1 MKKIEQIIKWF
12 IVGVSIGILIFIGYS
27 SYQSSK
33 KPDKIVLV
41 SKSIQSEYVFWETIR
56 MGAQL
61 AAKEEEIPFEY
72 VGPLEEKDVDKQ
84 VEIMNSKIEE
94 GADIILLAAA
104 DKERLALSVE
114 NAKKKGITLVSVDSS
129 VVGQTEIVATDN
141 VAAAQELTH
150 YLLESINNKGEV
162 IMLNFVQGA
171 STANEREQGYDL
183 VMAGQAK
190 VKQLPTVYTEGTTES
205 EGEVIMLNFVQG
217 ASTANEREQG
227 YDLVMA
233 GQAKVKQLPT
243 VYTEGTTESA
253 YKKAKEIIKQ
263 YPNLKGIVG
272 ANQYMTE
279 GICLAIEEL
288 GLSKKIKVVGFDSSN
303 VIIEALEKGII
314 EAILVQK
321 PFNMG
326 YLGVKVAVDLFDGK
340 KVEQDTDT
348 GYKLITADT
357 LYDTEN
363 QKLLYPIIR

>member
-12 IVGVSIGILIFIGYS
+12 IVGVSTGILIFIGYS

-150 YLLESINNKGEV
+150 YLLESINN
-162 IMLNFVQGA
+162 
-171 STANEREQGYDL
+171 
-183 VMAGQAK
+183 
-190 VKQLPTVYTEGTTES
+190 

-233 GQAKVKQLPT
+233 GQDKVNQLPT

>member
-129 VVGQTEIVATDN
+129 VVGLTEIVATDN
-141 VAAAQELTH
+141 VDAAQELTH
-150 YLLESINNKGEV
+150 YLLESINN
-162 IMLNFVQGA
+162 
-171 STANEREQGYDL
+171 
-183 VMAGQAK
+183 
-190 VKQLPTVYTEGTTES
+190 
-205 EGEVIMLNFVQG
+205 EGEVIMLNYVQG

-326 YLGVKVAVDLFDGK
+326 YLGVKVAVDLFYGK
-340 KVEQDTDT
+340 KVEQGTDT

>member
-129 VVGQTEIVATDN
+129 VVGLTEIVATDN
-141 VAAAQELTH
+141 VDAARELTH
-150 YLLESINNKGEV
+150 YLLESINN
-162 IMLNFVQGA
+162 
-171 STANEREQGYDL
+171 
-183 VMAGQAK
+183 
-190 VKQLPTVYTEGTTES
+190 

-340 KVEQDTDT
+340 KVEQGTDT

>member
-27 SYQSSK
+27 SYQFSK

-129 VVGQTEIVATDN
+129 AVGLTEIVATDN
-141 VAAAQELTH
+141 VDAAQELTH
-150 YLLESINNKGEV
+150 YLLESINN
-162 IMLNFVQGA
+162 
-171 STANEREQGYDL
+171 
-183 VMAGQAK
+183 
-190 VKQLPTVYTEGTTES
+190 

-326 YLGVKVAVDLFDGK
+326 YLGVKVVVDLFYGK
-340 KVEQDTDT
+340 KVEQGTDT

>member
-72 VGPLEEKDVDKQ
+72 AGPLEEKDVDKQ

-129 VVGQTEIVATDN
+129 AVGLTEIVATDN
-141 VAAAQELTH
+141 VDAAQELTH
-150 YLLESINNKGEV
+150 YLLESINN
-162 IMLNFVQGA
+162 
-171 STANEREQGYDL
+171 
-183 VMAGQAK
+183 
-190 VKQLPTVYTEGTTES
+190 

-326 YLGVKVAVDLFDGK
+326 YLGVKVAVDLFYGK
-340 KVEQDTDT
+340 KVEQGTDT

>member
-33 KPDKIVLV
+33 KPNKIVLV

-104 DKERLALSVE
+104 DKEKLALSVE

-150 YLLESINNKGEV
+150 YLLESINNK
-162 IMLNFVQGA
+162 
-171 STANEREQGYDL
+171 
-183 VMAGQAK
+183 
-190 VKQLPTVYTEGTTES
+190 
-205 EGEVIMLNFVQG
+205 GEVIMLNFVQG

>member
-33 KPDKIVLV
+33 KPNKIVLV

-61 AAKEEEIPFEY
+61 AAKEEIPFEY

-150 YLLESINNKGEV
+150 YLLESINNK
-162 IMLNFVQGA
+162 
-171 STANEREQGYDL
+171 
-183 VMAGQAK
+183 
-190 VKQLPTVYTEGTTES
+190 
-205 EGEVIMLNFVQG
+205 GEVIMLNFVQG

>member
-12 IVGVSIGILIFIGYS
+12 IVGVSIGIFIFIGYS

-150 YLLESINNKGEV
+150 YLLESINN
-162 IMLNFVQGA
+162 
-171 STANEREQGYDL
+171 
-183 VMAGQAK
+183 
-190 VKQLPTVYTEGTTES
+190 

-233 GQAKVKQLPT
+233 EQSKVKQLPT

-303 VIIEALEKGII
+303 VIIEALERGII

>member
-33 KPDKIVLV
+33 KPNKIVLV

-104 DKERLALSVE
+104 DKERLAFSVE

-150 YLLESINNKGEV
+150 YLLESINNK
-162 IMLNFVQGA
+162 
-171 STANEREQGYDL
+171 
-183 VMAGQAK
+183 
-190 VKQLPTVYTEGTTES
+190 
-205 EGEVIMLNFVQG
+205 GEVIMLNFVQG

>member
-94 GADIILLAAA
+94 GANIILLAAA

-150 YLLESINNKGEV
+150 YLLESINN
-162 IMLNFVQGA
+162 
-171 STANEREQGYDL
+171 
-183 VMAGQAK
+183 
-190 VKQLPTVYTEGTTES
+190 

-263 YPNLKGIVG
+263 YPNLKGLVG

>member
-129 VVGQTEIVATDN
+129 VVGLTEIVATDN
-141 VAAAQELTH
+141 VDAAQELTH
-150 YLLESINNKGEV
+150 YLLESINN
-162 IMLNFVQGA
+162 
-171 STANEREQGYDL
+171 
-183 VMAGQAK
+183 
-190 VKQLPTVYTEGTTES
+190 

-326 YLGVKVAVDLFDGK
+326 YLGVKVAVDLFYGK
-340 KVEQDTDT
+340 KVEQGTDT

>member
-61 AAKEEEIPFEY
+61 AAKEEIPFEY

-129 VVGQTEIVATDN
+129 VVGLTEIVATDN
-141 VAAAQELTH
+141 VDAARELTH
-150 YLLESINNKGEV
+150 YLLESINN
-162 IMLNFVQGA
+162 
-171 STANEREQGYDL
+171 
-183 VMAGQAK
+183 
-190 VKQLPTVYTEGTTES
+190 

-326 YLGVKVAVDLFDGK
+326 YLGVKVAVDLFYGK
-340 KVEQDTDT
+340 KVEQGTDT

>member
-150 YLLESINNKGEV
+150 YLLESINN
-162 IMLNFVQGA
+162 
-171 STANEREQGYDL
+171 
-183 VMAGQAK
+183 
-190 VKQLPTVYTEGTTES
+190 

-233 GQAKVKQLPT
+233 EQSKVKQLPT

-303 VIIEALEKGII
+303 VIIEALERGII

-348 GYKLITADT
+348 GYKLITAVT

>member
-12 IVGVSIGILIFIGYS
+12 IVGVSIGIFIFIGYS

-33 KPDKIVLV
+33 KPNKIVLV

-205 EGEVIMLNFVQG
+205 
-217 ASTANEREQG
+217 
-227 YDLVMA
+227 
-233 GQAKVKQLPT
+233 
-243 VYTEGTTESA
+243 A

>member
-33 KPDKIVLV
+33 KPNKIVLV

-94 GADIILLAAA
+94 GANIILLAAA

-150 YLLESINNKGEV
+150 YLLESINN
-162 IMLNFVQGA
+162 
-171 STANEREQGYDL
+171 
-183 VMAGQAK
+183 
-190 VKQLPTVYTEGTTES
+190 

-263 YPNLKGIVG
+263 YPNLKGLVG

>member
-129 VVGQTEIVATDN
+129 AVGLTEIVATDN
-141 VAAAQELTH
+141 VDAAQELTH
-150 YLLESINNKGEV
+150 YLLESINN
-162 IMLNFVQGA
+162 
-171 STANEREQGYDL
+171 
-183 VMAGQAK
+183 
-190 VKQLPTVYTEGTTES
+190 

-326 YLGVKVAVDLFDGK
+326 YLGVKVAVDLFYGK
-340 KVEQDTDT
+340 KVEQGTDT

>member
-12 IVGVSIGILIFIGYS
+12 IVGISIGILIFIGYS

-33 KPDKIVLV
+33 KPNKIVLV

-84 VEIMNSKIEE
+84 IEIMNSKIEE

-129 VVGQTEIVATDN
+129 VVGQAEIVATDN

-150 YLLESINNKGEV
+150 YLLESINN
-162 IMLNFVQGA
+162 
-171 STANEREQGYDL
+171 
-183 VMAGQAK
+183 
-190 VKQLPTVYTEGTTES
+190 

-233 GQAKVKQLPT
+233 EQSKAKQLPT

-326 YLGVKVAVDLFDGK
+326 YLGVKVAVDLFYGK

>member
-150 YLLESINNKGEV
+150 YLLESINN
-162 IMLNFVQGA
+162 
-171 STANEREQGYDL
+171 
-183 VMAGQAK
+183 
-190 VKQLPTVYTEGTTES
+190 

-263 YPNLKGIVG
+263 YPNLKGLVG

>member
-1 MKKIEQIIKWF
+1 
-12 IVGVSIGILIFIGYS
+12 
-27 SYQSSK
+27 
-33 KPDKIVLV
+33 
-41 SKSIQSEYVFWETIR
+41 

-150 YLLESINNKGEV
+150 YLLESINNK
-162 IMLNFVQGA
+162 
-171 STANEREQGYDL
+171 
-183 VMAGQAK
+183 
-190 VKQLPTVYTEGTTES
+190 
-205 EGEVIMLNFVQG
+205 GEVIMLNFVQG

>member
-129 VVGQTEIVATDN
+129 VVGLTEIVATDN
-141 VAAAQELTH
+141 VDAAQELTR
-150 YLLESINNKGEV
+150 YLLESINN
-162 IMLNFVQGA
+162 
-171 STANEREQGYDL
+171 
-183 VMAGQAK
+183 
-190 VKQLPTVYTEGTTES
+190 

-253 YKKAKEIIKQ
+253 YKKANEIIKQ

-326 YLGVKVAVDLFDGK
+326 YLGVKVAVDLFYGK
-340 KVEQDTDT
+340 KVEQGTDT

>member
-33 KPDKIVLV
+33 KPNKIVLV

-104 DKERLALSVE
+104 DKEKLALSVE

-150 YLLESINNKGEV
+150 YLLESINN
-162 IMLNFVQGA
+162 
-171 STANEREQGYDL
+171 
-183 VMAGQAK
+183 
-190 VKQLPTVYTEGTTES
+190 

-263 YPNLKGIVG
+263 YPNLKGLVG

>member
-129 VVGQTEIVATDN
+129 VVGLTEIVATDN
-141 VAAAQELTH
+141 VDAARELTH
-150 YLLESINNKGEV
+150 YLLESINN
-162 IMLNFVQGA
+162 
-171 STANEREQGYDL
+171 
-183 VMAGQAK
+183 
-190 VKQLPTVYTEGTTES
+190 

-243 VYTEGTTESA
+243 VYTESA

-326 YLGVKVAVDLFDGK
+326 YLGVKVAVDLFYGK
-340 KVEQDTDT
+340 KVEQGTDT

>member
-33 KPDKIVLV
+33 KPNKIVLV

-205 EGEVIMLNFVQG
+205 
-217 ASTANEREQG
+217 
-227 YDLVMA
+227 
-233 GQAKVKQLPT
+233 
-243 VYTEGTTESA
+243 A

>member
-150 YLLESINNKGEV
+150 YLLESINN
-162 IMLNFVQGA
+162 
-171 STANEREQGYDL
+171 
-183 VMAGQAK
+183 
-190 VKQLPTVYTEGTTES
+190 

-227 YDLVMA
+227 YDLVMDE
-233 GQAKVKQLPT
+233 QSKVKQLPT

-303 VIIEALEKGII
+303 VIIEALERGII

>member
-61 AAKEEEIPFEY
+61 AAKEEEITFEY

-129 VVGQTEIVATDN
+129 VVGLTEIVATDN
-141 VAAAQELTH
+141 VDAARELTH
-150 YLLESINNKGEV
+150 YLLESINN
-162 IMLNFVQGA
+162 
-171 STANEREQGYDL
+171 
-183 VMAGQAK
+183 
-190 VKQLPTVYTEGTTES
+190 

-326 YLGVKVAVDLFDGK
+326 YLGVKVAVDLFYGK
-340 KVEQDTDT
+340 KVEQGTDT

>member
-150 YLLESINNKGEV
+150 YLLESINN
-162 IMLNFVQGA
+162 
-171 STANEREQGYDL
+171 
-183 VMAGQAK
+183 
-190 VKQLPTVYTEGTTES
+190 

-233 GQAKVKQLPT
+233 EQSKVKQLPT

-279 GICLAIEEL
+279 GICLEIEEL

-303 VIIEALEKGII
+303 VIIEALERGII

>member
-205 EGEVIMLNFVQG
+205 
-217 ASTANEREQG
+217 
-227 YDLVMA
+227 
-233 GQAKVKQLPT
+233 
-243 VYTEGTTESA
+243 A

>member
-12 IVGVSIGILIFIGYS
+12 IVGVSIGILIFVGYS

-114 NAKKKGITLVSVDSS
+114 NAKKKGITLVSIDSS

-150 YLLESINNKGEV
+150 YLLESINN
-162 IMLNFVQGA
+162 
-171 STANEREQGYDL
+171 
-183 VMAGQAK
+183 
-190 VKQLPTVYTEGTTES
+190 

-233 GQAKVKQLPT
+233 GQDKVKQLPT

>member
-129 VVGQTEIVATDN
+129 VVGLTEIVATDN
-141 VAAAQELTH
+141 VDAARELTH
-150 YLLESINNKGEV
+150 YLLESINN
-162 IMLNFVQGA
+162 
-171 STANEREQGYDL
+171 
-183 VMAGQAK
+183 
-190 VKQLPTVYTEGTTES
+190 

-326 YLGVKVAVDLFDGK
+326 YLGVKVAVDLFYGK
-340 KVEQDTDT
+340 KVEQGTDT

>member
-1 MKKIEQIIKWF
+1 MKKIEQIITWF

-33 KPDKIVLV
+33 KPNKIVLV

-205 EGEVIMLNFVQG
+205 
-217 ASTANEREQG
+217 
-227 YDLVMA
+227 
-233 GQAKVKQLPT
+233 
-243 VYTEGTTESA
+243 A

>member
-150 YLLESINNKGEV
+150 YLLESINN
-162 IMLNFVQGA
+162 
-171 STANEREQGYDL
+171 
-183 VMAGQAK
+183 
-190 VKQLPTVYTEGTTES
+190 

-233 GQAKVKQLPT
+233 EQSKVKQLPT

-303 VIIEALEKGII
+303 VIIEALERGII

>member
-129 VVGQTEIVATDN
+129 AVGLTEIVATDN
-141 VAAAQELTH
+141 VDAAQELTH
-150 YLLESINNKGEV
+150 YLLESINN
-162 IMLNFVQGA
+162 
-171 STANEREQGYDL
+171 
-183 VMAGQAK
+183 
-190 VKQLPTVYTEGTTES
+190 

>member
-1 MKKIEQIIKWF
+1 
-12 IVGVSIGILIFIGYS
+12 
-27 SYQSSK
+27 
-33 KPDKIVLV
+33 
-41 SKSIQSEYVFWETIR
+41 
-56 MGAQL
+56 
-61 AAKEEEIPFEY
+61 
-72 VGPLEEKDVDKQ
+72 
-84 VEIMNSKIEE
+84 
-94 GADIILLAAA
+94 
-104 DKERLALSVE
+104 
-114 NAKKKGITLVSVDSS
+114 
-129 VVGQTEIVATDN
+129 
-141 VAAAQELTH
+141 
-150 YLLESINNKGEV
+150 
-162 IMLNFVQGA
+162 
-171 STANEREQGYDL
+171 
-183 VMAGQAK
+183 
-190 VKQLPTVYTEGTTES
+190 
-205 EGEVIMLNFVQG
+205 
-217 ASTANEREQG
+217 
-227 YDLVMA
+227 MA

-326 YLGVKVAVDLFDGK
+326 YLGVKVAVDLFYGK
-340 KVEQDTDT
+340 KVEQGTDT

>member
-33 KPDKIVLV
+33 KPNKIVLV

-129 VVGQTEIVATDN
+129 VVGLKEIVATDN
-141 VAAAQELTH
+141 LDAAQELTH
-150 YLLESINNKGEV
+150 YLLESINN
-162 IMLNFVQGA
+162 
-171 STANEREQGYDL
+171 
-183 VMAGQAK
+183 
-190 VKQLPTVYTEGTTES
+190 

-326 YLGVKVAVDLFDGK
+326 YLGVKVAVDLFYGK
-340 KVEQDTDT
+340 KVEQGTDT

>member
-33 KPDKIVLV
+33 KPNKIVLV

-205 EGEVIMLNFVQG
+205 
-217 ASTANEREQG
+217 
-227 YDLVMA
+227 
-233 GQAKVKQLPT
+233 
-243 VYTEGTTESA
+243 A

-314 EAILVQK
+314 EAILMQK

>member
-33 KPDKIVLV
+33 KPNKIVLV

-84 VEIMNSKIEE
+84 VEIMNRKIEE

-150 YLLESINNKGEV
+150 YLLESINNK
-162 IMLNFVQGA
+162 
-171 STANEREQGYDL
+171 
-183 VMAGQAK
+183 
-190 VKQLPTVYTEGTTES
+190 
-205 EGEVIMLNFVQG
+205 GEVIMLNFVQG